1 MPGPADKQL
10 LNSAVAGLLL
20 ALAGSSARGATVCFE
35 AEHANS
41 ADYPFVI
48 DSPPGASGGL
58 ALAVP
63 QGAGDALAFRGRP
76 GAALYKVPL
85 PAAGTYALWLRVWW
99 SDGCGNS
106 VVVRMGQEPPVD
118 AVDNVFERW
127 HWVRAGSWAL
137 PAGVVEIRLQD
148 REDGVYIDQL
158 LLTTEDLAPG
168 DRPREAG
175 LVPGEPAG
183 RKDDWRLFSG
193 APPAAELVV
202 PAELIPR
209 HTAPPGTVAVR
220 QQRTLV
226 LRGDKPSALDVWLR
240 NNSLREMNGKVALA
254 APAGAGVEPGA
265 VQEFRIPAGVPLHK
279 VSFKVSA
286 GAALPR
292 GAQELSL
299 RAAGPDGVLQEQK
312 LLLVRP
318 FQWLVS
324 SELPLRDDGAGRVSR
339 IVGAVEGA
347 LRDGFP
353 GGAGGLGWSLLAE
366 EHVNDLGM
374 VDLCAAL
381 GRKEE
386 VMAYAYT
393 CVTSDREAEC
403 LLDVTHDDMIRVW
416 INGRQVL
423 RESYEQTPAPLTRK
437 LVKVGLAAGPNHVM
451 VKLGQHREYWEFG
464 LGFLTPEGGPAPVRG
479 APTAGLLK

>member
-1 MPGPADKQL
+1 MPSRPLLAPAL
-10 LNSAVAGLLL
+10 AGLLL
-20 ALAGSSARGATVCFE
+20 GLLAASARAATVGFE

-48 DSPPGASGGL
+48 ASPQGASGGL

-76 GAALYKVPL
+76 GAALYRVPL
-85 PAAGTYALWLRVWW
+85 PAAGTYTLWLRVWW

-106 VVVRMGQEPPVD
+106 VVVRLGEEPPLEV
-118 AVDNVFERW
+118 ADNVFGRW
-127 HWVRAGSWAL
+127 HWVRAGQWAL
-137 PAGVVEIRLQD
+137 AAGAVEVRLQD

-158 LLTTEDLAPG
+158 LLTTEDLALGDQPCEAKLIPG
-168 DRPREAG
+168 R
-175 LVPGEPAG
+175 PAG
-183 RKDDWRLFSG
+183 QKDDWQLFSG
-193 APPAAELVV
+193 APPAAERVV

-209 HTAPPGTVAVR
+209 HTAPPETVAVR
-220 QQRTLV
+220 PLRMLV
-226 LRGDKPSALDVWLR
+226 LRGEQPSVLDVWLR
-240 NNSLREMNGKVALA
+240 NNSLRELRGKVALL
-254 APAGAGVEPGA
+254 APAGAACQPGA
-265 VQEFRIPAGVPLHK
+265 EQEFRIPAGVPLHK
-279 VSFKVSA
+279 VTFQVSA
-286 GAALPR
+286 TAALPR
-292 GAQELSL
+292 GTQELKL

-324 SELPLRDDGAGRVSR
+324 SELPLRDDAAGTVSKT
-339 IVGAVEGA
+339 VGAVEAA
-347 LRDGFP
+347 LREGFP
-353 GGAGGLGWSLLAE
+353 GGAGGLTWSLLAE

-381 GRKEE
+381 GRQEE

-416 INGRQVL
+416 INGRQVF
-423 RESYEQTPAPLTRK
+423 RESYERTPAPLTRK
-437 LVKVGLAAGPNHVM
+437 LVRVGLVAGRNHLM
-451 VKLGQHREYWEFG
+451 VKLGQHQEYWEFG
-464 LGFLTPEGGPAPVRG
+464 LGLLTPEGAPAPVRG